1 MLTLWG
7 NRQRYCDGISRRNF
21 LKIGA
26 FGAGLSLA
34 DMLRLQGAASEAA
47 PRSAKPKAAIMI

>member
-7 NRQRYCDGISRRNF
+7 DNQRFCDGISRRNF

-34 DMLRLQGAASEAA
+34 ELLRLQAQAGSSAVAVAESR
-47 PRSAKPKAAIMI
+47 RS